1 MRATSLDLNAAI
13 RRMRAI
19 IDVLDEDLATADR
32 LFGAPLQRAELSPD
46 VWKRAEAARQQVE
59 LSLTAL
65 EGAAA
70 DASRRARNWQ
80 EKAVLAVGRG
90 DAASARQAI
99 DQAGMAAD
107 EAAAL
112 TVECKELQIF
122 LTEWAVRVSQA
133 PAATHPEV
141 AG

>member
-1 MRATSLDLNAAI
+1 MSLDLKAAV

-19 IDVLDEDLATADR
+19 IGVLDEDLAAADR
-32 LFGAPLQRAELSPD
+32 LFGAPPQRAELPPD
-46 VWKRAEAARQQVE
+46 AWKRAEAARQEVE
-59 LSLTAL
+59 LSLTVL

-70 DASRRARNWQ
+70 DASRRAQDWR
-80 EKAVLAVGRG
+80 EKAVLAVGRR
-90 DAASARQAI
+90 DAALAHQAMN
-99 DQAGMAAD
+99 QAEMAAD
-107 EAAAL
+107 EATAL

-133 PAATHPEV
+133 PATTHPDA